1 METLQPRERANYD
14 AEDVLMECWLALRDR
29 DHKYDPERGKYI
41 TFAGPVIEHHL
52 YAVREKARVV
62 RSPRNSSCR
71 LGGYALAE
79 AEGRISPR
87 TAKTANDIRRTA
99 RDPGAITTEEYVPS
113 SSDVQA
119 EVIEREL
126 RALGR
131 EAIIEALDVLTLD
144 ECRLIGA
151 VFGLW
156 EGAARTVMQVAA
168 DTDDDAD
175 RLYRVKRSAMAKL
188 RAYLGATVL
197 DDEWGCPKSQVETL
211 GDAGVSI
218 DPLLL
223 LRRQE
228 SCREDMG

>member
-71 LGGYALAE
+71 LGGYAQAE

-99 RDPGAITTEEYVPS
+99 RDPGGISGDEYVPS
-113 SSDVQA
+113 SADVQA

-126 RALGR
+126 RAIGR
-131 EAIIEALDVLTLD
+131 DAIIEALDVLTLD
-144 ECRLIGA
+144 ECRLIGG

-156 EGAARTVMQVAA
+156 DGHARTVMEIAA
-168 DTDDDAD
+168 EAGDDAD
-175 RLYRVKRSAMAKL
+175 RLYRVKRSAVAKL

-197 DDEWGCPKSQVETL
+197 DEEWGHLESQLGTL
-211 GDAGVSI
+211 GD
-218 DPLLL
+218 P
-223 LRRQE
+223 E
-228 SCREDMG
+228 SVP